1 VVYSSRYVCSV
12 EALIL
17 FWNSLI
23 VLDCPGDQLSDN
35 KENGTTSSRFVE
47 DNPGSD
53 EAFSRAKTWIG
64 NCLAEHQFCKTNDNV
79 PLPTRVLD
87 IGTADE
93 TGQVKLMQTNGK
105 PGKYVALSH
114 CWGGISEK
122 DKKM

>member
-1 VVYSSRYVCSV
+1 LVPF
-12 EALIL
+12 L
-17 FWNSLI
+17 NSLVI
-23 VLDCPGDQLSDN
+23 LDCPGDQLSDS

-47 DNPGSD
+47 DNPRSD

-93 TGQVKLMQTNGK
+93 AEQVKLMETVGQT
-105 PGKYVALSH
+105 GKYVALSH
-114 CWGGISEK
+114 CWGGIGKKDEK
-122 DKKM
+122 M